1 MRHSVYIWILAAVA
15 GVLVAEEPLRLE
27 EAIEFAIEDNLS
39 LTTAKLRDLFPELQQ
54 QIAGEAFAWQ
64 IQPRF
69 RIESREGENG
79 EARARLEAGK
89 LGSYGTL
96 FRARAEWIE
105 RMEGESGPTAE
116 LTVEQPLFR
125 RGGRLYTRRNV
136 DRADYQRAT
145 SHRRLQQETEAL
157 VLRVVEAYTSA
168 VYGRE
173 LEKQERAAVQRAEDL
188 LRLVRIRRRQGRA
201 TPVDELEMDLLR
213 RQAGLRLERVVDTNI
228 QTLSQLAELMGRV
241 PAQLPP
247 LDPVEVPEEE
257 FPDLGESETLAR
269 AHRLERE
276 QALAD
281 YAEARRQLSL
291 QQRELYPDVRV
302 VARYRPETRLED
314 EEWFA
319 GVSGGQDL
327 DLQITRLE
335 IQQEQAA
342 VQAALSR
349 IAAVELR
356 ISREVRDVHS
366 RLRAADRE
374 LLLARDQVRLSEE
387 RYRLARGLYPSGRV
401 DAQSLRDAEEEWV
414 RAQTELKDAVLE
426 RVRIRYQFWYTLGL
440 LLGEA

>member
-1 MRHSVYIWILAAVA
+1 MRRGVFIWVLAGVA
-15 GVLVAEEPLRLE
+15 GLLVAEEPLTLE
-27 EAIEFAIEDNLS
+27 EAVEVAIEDNLS

-54 QIAGEAFAWQ
+54 EIAREAFAWQ

-69 RIESREGENG
+69 RVESRERENA

-89 LGSYGTL
+89 LGAYGTV

-105 RMEGESGPTAE
+105 RMEGESGSTAE
-116 LTVEQPLFR
+116 FTVEQPLFR
-125 RGGRLYTRRNV
+125 RGGRLFARRNL

-145 SHRRLQQETEAL
+145 SQRRLQQETEAL
-157 VLRVVEAYTSA
+157 VLRVVEAYTSV
-168 VYGRE
+168 VYGEE
-173 LEKQERAAVQRAEDL
+173 LEKQERASVQRAEDL
-188 LRLVRIRRRQGRA
+188 LRLVKIRRRQGRA
-201 TPVDELEMDLLR
+201 TRVDELEMDLLR
-213 RQAGLRLERVVDTNI
+213 RQARLRLERVLDTNI

-247 LDPVEVPEEE
+247 LDPVEIPEEA
-257 FPDLGESETLAR
+257 FPDPGESETLAR
-269 AHRLERE
+269 EHRLERE

-374 LLLARDQVRLSEE
+374 LALARDQVVLSEE

-401 DAQSLRDAEEEWV
+401 DAQGLRDAEEEWV
-414 RAQTELKDAVLE
+414 RAQTELKDAILE